1 MLRKPSIDVIFPLV
15 LLLLLIVENYVSSLI
30 SSISSSMGARW
41 QQHSSLS
48 LSCTTCYRLISQR
61 LQPLSPS
68 QTQTATFHRTAPL
81 KAALILKSVDLA
93 ALIDAPRQPS
103 RSHACSSARKCCA
116 KCLCVPAGTYGNKQS
131 CPCYNNWKTK
141 RGGPKCP

>member
-81 KAALILKSVDLA
+81 KAALILKVIKVLSLNDPHKLNKKA
-93 ALIDAPRQPS
+93 TDFKPGNIKL
-103 RSHACSSARKCCA
+103 
-116 KCLCVPAGTYGNKQS
+116 LCWFNCRVWTS
-131 CPCYNNWKTK
+131 LH
-141 RGGPKCP
+141 